1 MADRWQVK
9 YEEVQDQYPGDVPA
23 RSYFSH
29 MIDVI
34 LININERDSIN
45 TIASDPAHNTNKDYQ
60 LGGIKDKA
68 VETALNNAKT
78 RVNNTNEPLYAAD
91 VNTIITNVEDL
102 ATTMVKPTTATRVVS
117 CDYVTPTYMVPSS
130 WTPSQAGGDVQS
142 VEITINHREATSGDE
157 YKTVMSGFTSLASD
171 YIQEITRVNEDDI
184 TAFGRLSPTLVNI
197 SATETVNIIGF
208 FGVYDQDKDDTGA
221 DLVNQRTIIVFDQ
234 PVEDFSELFNG
245 GSFVI
250 GETTVEFT
258 MLNLKNT
265 NDNLLCYAEVET
277 VVPELFVDDETVDNI
292 DVSMAFNDE
301 MAVAQEFN
309 SCGNIGIECTNRRRI
324 YGYRLIQTTEP
335 DYVWSC
341 TNSQRTETYTITSG
355 SKVTIT
361 KVNPDEV
368 VYASTFTTL
377 AKYLRQVSQA
387 LDGYKD
393 WWGSNGY
400 CVRKCQTSCQAT
412 CQLSCQSCY
421 SNTCHNQN
429 CGLS

>member
-1 MADRWQVK
+1 MADRWLVQ
-9 YEEVQDQYPGDVPA
+9 YEEVQDQYPGDVPV

-60 LGGIKDKA
+60 LGGIKDKN

-91 VNTIITNVEDL
+91 VNTMITNVEDL
-102 ATTMVKPTTATRVVS
+102 ATTMVKPTTATRVIT
-117 CDYVTPTYMVPSS
+117 CTYVQPTYMVPSS
-130 WTPSQAGGDVQS
+130 WTPSQVGGDVQS
-142 VEITINHREATSGDE
+142 IEITINHREGTTGTE
-157 YKTVMSGFTSLASD
+157 YRTVMSGFTSLASD
-171 YIQEITRVNEDDI
+171 YIQEITHINEDDI
-184 TAFGRLSPTLVNI
+184 TPFGQLAPTLVNI
-197 SATETVNIIGF
+197 SDTETVNIIGF

-221 DLVNQRTIIVFDQ
+221 DLVNQRTIIVFD
-234 PVEDFSELFNG
+234 
-245 GSFVI
+245 
-250 GETTVEFT
+250 T

-265 NDNLLCYAEVET
+265 NDDLLCYAELET
-277 VVPELFVDDETVDNI
+277 VVPELFVADNTVDNI

-309 SCGNIGIECTNRRRI
+309 SCGNTGIECANRQRI
-324 YGYRLIQTTEP
+324 YGYRLMGTTEP
-335 DYVWSC
+335 DYVWNC

-387 LDGYKD
+387 LDGYKN

-421 SNTCHNQN
+421 SNT
-429 CGLS
+429 